1 MVPCSLS
8 TKIQAKC
15 RESKHRKKMYGAL
28 EDFVMADRKPK
39 EKLASLHNTRTRV
52 QRNRRSTVR

>member
-1 MVPCSLS
+1 
-8 TKIQAKC
+8 
-15 RESKHRKKMYGAL
+15 MYGAL